1 LSSAKTSFS
10 SQIKEKE
17 LQKRVIVK
25 RMQIR
30 KGTNNCE
37 AWKEVRML
45 LQRTAV
51 RATIVVAKLMRG
63 LL

>member
-1 LSSAKTSFS
+1 
-10 SQIKEKE
+10 

-30 KGTNNCE
+30 KGTNKCK